1 MRKKTI
7 WASQPNAPI
16 AQSPLLHKILPNPD
30 IRALVPNTLMPP
42 ALSQLSPSLTSSS
55 WSMWPDKPTLIF
67 SGVVLGMVQILRV
80 SLLL

>member
-7 WASQPNAPI
+7 WASQPSAPI

-42 ALSQLSPSLTSSS
+42 ALSQLSPSLASSS